1 MKRCLEICFLVLA
14 FLLRGYSQQRP
25 CPTLL
30 PTLRTWDAL
39 YKSYASYRSCD
50 DGFVGENYSESVARL
65 LVDHW
70 NTLPRL
76 ASLAREN
83 VDFRRFVLK
92 HVDATLDMKDVEKI
106 KAEAK
111 TQCPQGLRALCDD
124 LGKQADSALKEDASP
139 R

>member
-1 MKRCLEICFLVLA
+1 MKRCVEICALTLA
-14 FLLRGYSQQRP
+14 IYCVGYALQRP

-39 YKSYASYRSCD
+39 YKSYASYRSCG

-83 VDFRRFVLK
+83 IEFRRFVLK
-92 HVDATLDMKDVEKI
+92 HVDATLDMRDVEKI
-106 KAEAK
+106 KAKAS

-124 LGKQADSALKEDASP
+124 LGKQADSALKEDAAP